1 MRFVSNW
8 FALTILL
15 VVLGCTGQI
24 RTEKDQLA
32 VLREDLRKVEL
43 NLARATDPAEVE
55 QWQRV
60 QTNLQEVIQSKQDQ
74 IRNMKDEQLEDFR
87 GYLQYG
93 STVLETLLGA
103 LTLGGLGVRKA

>member
-1 MRFVSNW
+1 VRFVSKW

-43 NLARATDPAEVE
+43 SLAKATDPNEVE

-93 STVLETLLGA
+93 STVLETLLSA
-103 LTLGGLGVRKA
+103 LALGGLGIRRA